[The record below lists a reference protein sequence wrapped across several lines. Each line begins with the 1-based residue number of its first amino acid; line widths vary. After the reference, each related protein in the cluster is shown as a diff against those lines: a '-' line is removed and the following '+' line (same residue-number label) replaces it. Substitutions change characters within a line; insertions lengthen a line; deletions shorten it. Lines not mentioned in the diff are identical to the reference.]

1 MANRHTLA
9 ITKIDDFRDWLI
21 KDGWEIKPVTECS
34 CEVLR
39 ATKTGRRHPLII
51 YKRNNAKEHLS
62 VLDRD
67 MGVIKA
73 YMRDAR
79 KKIQLYTYEHR
90 GYILQQSSYNWHY
103 FIFDGKTEQ
112 AVLHA
117 QCTSKLTEEEAR
129 ERIDGYLKLIGEWG
143 NHEKGGEPDA

>member
-1 MANRHTLA
+1 MANRNTLA

-21 KDGWEIKPVTECS
+21 KDGWEIQDTKDYY
-34 CEVLR
+34 EVLR
-39 ATKTGRRHPLII
+39 ATKTGRRHPLIV
-51 YKRNNAKEHLS
+51 YKKNYAKEHLS

-129 ERIDGYLKLIGEWG
+129 EHIDNFLRLREDQ
-143 NHEKGGEPDA
+143 P